1 MCISHLKHISILML
15 NSSEIFDLHLD
26 IVKFTTE
33 KMNSHTQ
40 VVLDILKSFPVT
52 ESNTKNHVLLLS
64 ASIVTKLLQLFNI
77 NADPLKLNKLKV

>member
-1 MCISHLKHISILML
+1 ML
-15 NSSEIFDLHLD
+15 NLSEIFDLHLD

-52 ESNTKNHVLLLS
+52 ESNTKNHVLLIS

-77 NADPLKLNKLKV
+77 NADPLKLSKLKV